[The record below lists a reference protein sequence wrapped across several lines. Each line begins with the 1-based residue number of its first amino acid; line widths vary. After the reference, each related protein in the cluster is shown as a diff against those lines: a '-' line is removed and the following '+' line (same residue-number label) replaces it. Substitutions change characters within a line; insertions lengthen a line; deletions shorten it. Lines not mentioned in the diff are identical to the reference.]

1 VLLFTHR
8 QRIRV
13 IMKTEVKQITLDKL
27 KAITAKRKN
36 DGRSDWASQHIL
48 EPLVN
53 TLYKKEFK
61 SCEK

>member
-1 VLLFTHR
+1 
-8 QRIRV
+8 
-13 IMKTEVKQITLDKL
+13 MKTEVKQITLDKL

-36 DGRSDWASQHIL
+36 DGRSDWASQYIL